1 MSACL
6 WCGQTFEPRRTGGST
21 QQFHA
26 IACRRA
32 FDLAAR
38 IWFRQAVEAGTLTVA
53 QLKQC
58 LQDSAR
64 AGSSGHLASAG
75 GPAPRNARRSRGKG
89 GEET

>member
-1 MSACL
+1 MTACL
-6 WCGQTFEPRRTGGST
+6 WCGQPFEPRRTGGSA

-38 IWFRQAVEAGTLTVA
+38 IWVRQAVEAGTLTVA

-64 AGSSGHLASAG
+64 AGSGGHLASAG
-75 GPAPRNARRSRGKG
+75 TPPGASADVRAARERG
-89 GEET
+89 